1 MTAAFGAPPKA
12 VPLDP
17 SPRGWRAWGSWG
29 WRFGLAFFLL
39 NTLLTFE
46 NREPGFGV
54 VWMPRLSFELCVGV
68 ALLAVW
74 VAWRGRIS
82 SRLTLAL
89 AGLLVWLVAV
99 RYADVTAPAVMGRP
113 VNLYWD
119 GQHALELLRVAM
131 ASWSA
136 ERVAL
141 ICLALLAGLLAL
153 LCVARWAIAL
163 LGRALQWAPP
173 RPWLWAAAGALTAS
187 FAAYV
192 PDVRDTRW
200 FFSLPLTPT
209 IAHQATLLAQVLQPA
224 RGRAA
229 LGPGPAF
236 DGDLGALRG
245 PQRPADVVLVFA
257 ESYGSITHDDPALA
271 SALAASR
278 QRLQQAIHHSGRAV
292 VSARVKAA
300 TFGGAS
306 WLSHASLLS
315 GIDASDPGQYNRL
328 LASDRPT
335 LVTHFAR
342 HGYRTVGWMPGIKR
356 PWPEGRFYGFDRLA
370 DDAGLRYTG
379 PDFGYWRVPDQV
391 SMALLHEQELGAAGA
406 ARPPVFA
413 VFPTVNTH
421 APFQPLPPLLDPA
434 LRLTVPDAFSPAQ
447 VANARTP
454 ADPSPVRRYLDSV
467 NYQHDWLAG
476 HLGTRAARDLVMV
489 VVGDHQPP
497 ALVSGRGAS
506 WDVPVHVIASDAAL
520 LRRFE
525 ALGFVPGLTPPAD
538 PLGPMHELTQR
549 LLMAFDGQAPADVRS
564 VKGPHRPVD
573 PGTDVRSAP
582 S

>member
-1 MTAAFGAPPKA
+1 MTAAFGEPPKA
-12 VPLDP
+12 CPDAP
-17 SPRGWRAWGSWG
+17 STPPWRAWWGWG
-29 WRFGLAFFLL
+29 WRFGLAFLLL

-68 ALLAVW
+68 AMLSVW
-74 VAWRGRIS
+74 VAWRGRVS
-82 SRLTLAL
+82 TRLTLAL
-89 AGLLVWLVAV
+89 AGLMVLLAAV

-119 GQHALELLRVAM
+119 GQHAVELLRVAV

-141 ICLALLAGLLAL
+141 VCLALLAGLLTL

-173 RPWLWAAAGALTAS
+173 RPWLLAAAGALTVS

-209 IAHQATLLAQVLQPA
+209 ITNQATLLAQVLRPG
-224 RGRAA
+224 RGEAA

-245 PQRPADVVLVFA
+245 PQRAADVVVVFA
-257 ESYGSITHDDPALA
+257 ESYGAITFDDPLQAE
-271 SALAASR
+271 ALAASR
-278 QRLQQAIHHSGRAV
+278 LRLQQAIDHSGRAV
-292 VSARVKAA
+292 VSARVRAA

-315 GIDASDPGQYNRL
+315 GVDASDPGQYNLL

-370 DDAGLRYTG
+370 DDPRLGYVG

-391 SMALLHEQELGAAGA
+391 SMALLHEQELDPPDP
-406 ARPPVFA
+406 ARQPVFA

-434 LRLTVPDAFSPAQ
+434 VRLTAADAFEP
-447 VANARTP
+447 ART
-454 ADPSPVRRYLDSV
+454 AGGQRSEDPSPVRRYLDSMD
-467 NYQHDWLAG
+467 YQHDWLAG
-476 HLGTRAARDLVMV
+476 HLGAWAPRDLVLV

-497 ALVSGRGAS
+497 ALVSGRGTT
-506 WDVPVHVIASDAAL
+506 WDVPVHVIASDTAL

-525 ALGFVPGLTPPAD
+525 ALGFVPGLNPPAD
-538 PLGPMHELTQR
+538 TLGPMHELTQR
-549 LLMAFDGQAPADVRS
+549 LLLAFDGQTAIDLPSVLGSLRRS
-564 VKGPHRPVD
+564 VPGPH
-573 PGTDVRSAP
+573 AP